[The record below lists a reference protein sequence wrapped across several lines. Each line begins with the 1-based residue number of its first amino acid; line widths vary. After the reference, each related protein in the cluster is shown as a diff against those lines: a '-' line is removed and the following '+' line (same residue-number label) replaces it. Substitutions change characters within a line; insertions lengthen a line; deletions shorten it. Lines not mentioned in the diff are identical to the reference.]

1 MNQFLGYFVGNRVFA
16 NILTAVILIAGL
28 ISLLLIRRELFP
40 EFSLDMITVQVLYP
54 GADPEEVEEGIC
66 RKIEESL
73 DTVEGIKRYTT
84 VASENMGMANIEVMD
99 SYDLSKVYDK
109 VRNAIDSISTFP
121 KDAEKPITNEV
132 TIRREVIQVALSG
145 NLPDK
150 ILKEWAEQ
158 IKDEL
163 QALPELSQVF
173 IFGAKQYEIGIE
185 ISEEKLQKLG
195 LTFSQ
200 VASAIRSGNL
210 NISGGLIRSKGAEIR
225 VRTIGRKYYA
235 DELAKI
241 VVLAKPTGEVITLDQ
256 VAEIRDDFNEDP
268 LEADFNGEKSV
279 LISCFKTQEEDDIA
293 ISDAVHK
300 YVEAKQKQLPPGVK
314 ISLWNDRARL
324 IRARLKLLE
333 ENGIQGLII
342 VILMLLLLMNARL
355 SFFVTLGIPIS
366 FAGAISIM
374 YYLGSTINM
383 MSLFGLIMVLGML
396 VDDAIVIGEAIY
408 YHRQRGLPPMKAA
421 LTGVEEVG
429 LPVIGA
435 VTTTIAAFLPLMF
448 VSGIMGKFIRIL
460 PIVVISALS
469 VSLFEALFL
478 LPAHL
483 NDLPDLS
490 HTISNSDNRKHPLRK
505 LRWFFSDSL
514 DAFIDKIYLPILNT
528 MLKHRYISLT
538 AFIAILLTVLGLV
551 RGQIIKFEVFSDA
564 DGDSLMAQVEFPAGT
579 PFHVTKDAVKRMEE
593 ALKRLAEKTTTISG
607 EPLIQN
613 IYSVVGQSSSGFSAQ
628 GGSNVGEIRVELL
641 PTERRGIHAKK
652 ISSMW
657 AKETGTIPGTLKQKY
672 DVSGGGPRGTGIELW
687 LRSENLQDIIHAS
700 QEIKEK
706 LKTYEGVY
714 QIEDDYRPAKI
725 EARFYL
731 KPEAQTLG
739 ITLDSLGRQLAG
751 GFFGE
756 EAVRIQ
762 RGRDDIRIRVRYP
775 REDRSYLSI
784 LNQVRIRTNQGYEV
798 PLFAVADVDFTPG
811 FSSITRVDGMRR
823 VVVTADIDSTK
834 TNSTEIINDL
844 TNTFLP
850 SLQKKYPGLIW
861 SFEGPQQSSRDA
873 LGSLKVGFPIALLV
887 IFLII
892 SSIFHSY
899 TQPILIMLTIP
910 FGVVGAL
917 IGHLLFGQIV
927 TLMSLF
933 GIVALSGV
941 VVNDAIVF
949 VDCFNANLGE
959 GNSFISSILQAGK
972 RRFRAI
978 FLTTVTTFGGLV
990 GLLFTRDMQAQFLK
1004 PMAVSLAIGLVFATV
1019 VTLLFIPTIISVL
1032 NDIRRLFYIIKN
1044 RRIPKPEEVEPV
1056 FSMLEQKRQLENSSL

>member
-16 NILTAVILIAGL
+16 NILTIVILVSGL
-28 ISLLLIRRELFP
+28 ISVMLMRREMFP
-40 EFSLDMITVQVLYP
+40 EFSLDMITVQIFYP

-66 RKIEESL
+66 RKIEEAL

-84 VASENMGMANIEVMD
+84 VASENMGMATIEVMD

-132 TIRREVIQVALSG
+132 TIRREVVQIALSG

-150 ILKEWAEQ
+150 TLKEWAEQ
-158 IKDEL
+158 VKDEL
-163 QALPELSQVF
+163 QALPEISQVF

-225 VRTIGRKYYA
+225 IRTIGRKYYA

-241 VVLAKPTGEVITLDQ
+241 VILAKPTGEVITLDQ

-268 LEADFNGEKSV
+268 VEADFNGEKTI
-279 LISCFKTQEEDDIA
+279 LIACFKTQEEDDIA

-300 YVEAKQKQLPPGVK
+300 YVEAKKKQLPPGVN
-314 ISLWNDRARL
+314 ISVWNDRARL
-324 IRARLKLLE
+324 IRARLNLLE
-333 ENGIQGLII
+333 INGIQGLII
-342 VILMLLLLMNARL
+342 VITLLLLLMNARL

-366 FAGAISIM
+366 FAGALSIL
-374 YYLGSTINM
+374 YLHGSTLNM

-421 LTGVEEVG
+421 LAGVEEVG

-460 PIVVISALS
+460 PIVVISALG
-469 VSLFEALFL
+469 VSLFESLFL

-490 HTISNSDNRKHPLRK
+490 HTISNSDNRRHPLRK
-505 LRWFFSDSL
+505 LRWFFSDFL
-514 DAFIDKIYLPILNT
+514 DSFIDKIYLPFIRN
-528 MLKHRYISLT
+528 MLRHRYISLCS
-538 AFIAILLTVLGLV
+538 FITISLIVFGLV
-551 RGQIIKFEVFSDA
+551 RGQIIKFEVFSEV
-564 DGDSLMAQVEFPAGT
+564 DSDYLMAQIEFPAGT
-579 PFHVTKDAVKRMEE
+579 PFHVTKDAVEKMES
-593 ALKRLAEKTTTISG
+593 ALRRLSEKTKTMSG
-607 EPLIQN
+607 EPLVQN
-613 IYSVVGQSSSGFSAQ
+613 VYSVVGQSSSGFSVQ
-628 GGSNVGEIRVELL
+628 GGSNAGEIRVELL
-641 PTERRGIHAKK
+641 PTERRGIHVKK

-657 AKETGTIPGTLKQKY
+657 AKETGEIPGALKQKY
-672 DVSGGGPRGTGIELW
+672 DSGGGGPRGTGVELW
-687 LRSENLQDIIHAS
+687 LRSENLQNVVNAS

-706 LKTYEGVY
+706 LRTYDGVY

-739 ITLDSLGRQLAG
+739 ITLDSLGRQLAS

-784 LNQVRIRTNQGYEV
+784 LNQVRIRTAQGYEV
-798 PLFAVADVDFTPG
+798 PLFAVADVDYAPG

-834 TNSTEIINDL
+834 ANSQEIIGDL
-844 TNTFLP
+844 TKTFLP
-850 SLQKKYPGLIW
+850 ALQKKYPGLIW

-873 LGSLKVGFPIALLV
+873 LNSLKVGFPIALLV

-899 TQPILIMLTIP
+899 SQPILIMLTIP

-917 IGHLLFGQIV
+917 IGHLLFGQTV

-933 GIVALSGV
+933 GIVALAGV

-949 VDCFNANLGE
+949 VDCFNANLGA
-959 GNSFISSILQAGK
+959 GNEFVSSIIQAGK

-978 FLTTVTTFGGLV
+978 FLTSTTTFGGLI

-1004 PMAVSLAIGLVFATV
+1004 PMAISLAIGLIFSTT
-1019 VTLLFIPTIISVL
+1019 VTLLFIPTIIGVL
-1032 NDIRRLFYIIKN
+1032 NDLRRISYIIRR

-1056 FSMLEQKRQLENSSL
+1056 FAMLEQKRQLENGSS